1 MAYRFLANK
10 LTGLGLVTSL
20 LITACVPVVS
30 PGIPTITVTRAN
42 LTADEI
48 ELQKRSKALQK
59 TIIEGAAAGAAA
71 GAAISLATG
80 SDNFWRDVLIGTVV
94 GGLAGSYVASLQK
107 NFATREAQLDQAR
120 ADIRATNDEA
130 RATLQVMRA
139 VQRREISEIRSLRAA
154 LAEGRTD
161 SASLNARL
169 RVARAN
175 LKDMQGAIRGA
186 ESRAAEFT
194 QAQAAIAA
202 QEGQGNINR
211 ELQNLQERIS
221 QMRAVAEELSNN
233 V

>member
-1 MAYRFLANK
+1 M
-10 LTGLGLVTSL
+10 
-20 LITACVPVVS
+20 
-30 PGIPTITVTRAN
+30 
-42 LTADEI
+42 
-48 ELQKRSKALQK
+48 
-59 TIIEGAAAGAAA
+59 
-71 GAAISLATG
+71 
-80 SDNFWRDVLIGTVV
+80 
-94 GGLAGSYVASLQK
+94 QK
-107 NFATREAQLDQAR
+107 NFATREAQLEQAR

-154 LAEGRTD
+154 LAAGRTD
-161 SASLNARL
+161 SASLNARM

-211 ELQNLQERIS
+211 ELQNLQERIG